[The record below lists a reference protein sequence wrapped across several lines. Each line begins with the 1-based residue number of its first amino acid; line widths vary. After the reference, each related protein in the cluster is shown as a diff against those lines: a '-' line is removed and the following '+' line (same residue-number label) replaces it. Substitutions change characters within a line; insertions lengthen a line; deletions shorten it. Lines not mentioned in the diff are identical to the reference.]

1 MKALVLFEIEDTGNI
16 EQDKELLIQ
25 KMADLM
31 EDWIKGEG
39 VINVEFI
46 QTYET
51 DNEVFKGFWTTDST
65 IN

>member
-1 MKALVLFEIEDTGNI
+1 MKALVLFEIEDTGNK

-39 VINVEFI
+39 VIHVEFI